1 MIYIEYLCYLYA
13 LVQSVPVV
21 PVELEILAGAAADN
35 T

>member
-1 MIYIEYLCYLYA
+1 MIYKEYLCNLYA
-13 LVQSVPVV
+13 LVQSV